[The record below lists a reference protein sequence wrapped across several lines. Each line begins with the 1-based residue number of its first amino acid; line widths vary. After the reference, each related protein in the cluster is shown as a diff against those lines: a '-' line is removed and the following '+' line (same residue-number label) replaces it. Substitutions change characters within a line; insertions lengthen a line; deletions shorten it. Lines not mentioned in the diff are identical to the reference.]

1 MVLPS
6 NPLMVNCH
14 LKFLMGAI
22 LASVKLTNEIL
33 ERAGYNVKTKNGD
46 RKTMSKSKSA
56 TSGLKKVTLD
66 LLDAEGEIKEQ
77 WELNNA
83 FVKAAKF
90 GDLDYS
96 NDELRQV
103 TLTLKYDWATCTINA
118 EQEKTFFTTS
128 AE

>member
-1 MVLPS
+1 M
-6 NPLMVNCH
+6 N
-14 LKFLMGAI
+14 
-22 LASVKLTNEIL
+22 
-33 ERAGYNVKTKNGD
+33 
-46 RKTMSKSKSA
+46 
-56 TSGLKKVTLD
+56 
-66 LLDAEGEIKEQ
+66 AEGKVIEA
-77 WELNNA
+77 WTLNNP
-83 FVKAAKF
+83 FIISAKY